1 VPRGGGGGFRG
12 GGFSGGGFRGGGFRG
27 GSAGFRMGG
36 SRSSGTPFGRTGARR
51 VTSRAPSG
59 PYRHSYYRPRR
70 RYYGYGYWPWY
81 RRWWYNPWW
90 AGRWYRPWYYSPVYV
105 GGGVTIA
112 IVLGLILLPL
122 FGVAMWFPFSNGD
135 ANGTVNYRSTETL
148 YFNEYWYEYEDMKGG
163 NEITYSIQSSPSLI
177 SFAIWDR
184 PFESLPTTTK
194 VGSDSD
200 QLTLLNNQYE
210 YVQYYLKP
218 GSTINYDYNASI
230 QVDFFIA
237 SGQAL
242 YDWNQGGSPT
252 FYVDEND
259 VSGTG
264 IYNVLSA
271 RDYYVVWF
279 NEGVSTAMVNFT
291 IDYSAASVIDLSAA
305 DFYIEG
311 VDSIPE
317 NDFTVPNDGL
327 WYFFVYF
334 DPMLSPEETTTITFD
349 VTYDTGITST
359 DRWMDLSPILIVLII
374 VIGIVIVAALI
385 ARRGQKKLKPK
396 KSSKAAPAKSA
407 IQKPGKSTIKKP
419 SKSDTNCIRCGNS
432 LRPDAHFC
440 PKCGGKVDGRSTKEP
455 TMITPKKSKTCSFC
469 RSKLTPDDKFCKW
482 CGTEIEQAEL

>member
-1 VPRGGGGGFRG
+1 MPRGGGGGFRG

-27 GSAGFRMGG
+27 GPTGFRMGS

-59 PYRHSYYRPRR
+59 PYRHSSYGYRR
-70 RYYGYGYWPWY
+70 RYYGYRPWY
-81 RRWWYNPWW
+81 RHWWYSPYW

-122 FGVAMWFPFSNGD
+122 FGVAMWFPFSNSD

-148 YFNEYWYEYEDMKGG
+148 YFNEYWYEHENIEAG
-163 NEITYSIQSSPSLI
+163 NDITYFIDSTPSLI

-184 PFESLPTTTK
+184 PFESLPTTTR

-200 QLTLLNNQYE
+200 QLSLINNE
-210 YVQYYLKP
+210 YKYVGYYLKP
-218 GSTINYDYNASI
+218 GSTLNYDFNVSS

-242 YDWNQGGSPT
+242 YDWNQGGSPS

-259 VSGTG
+259 VLSATG
-264 IYNVLSA
+264 VYNVLSA
-271 RDYYVVWF
+271 RDYYIVWF
-279 NEGVSTAMVNFT
+279 NEGVSTAVVNFT
-291 IDYSAASVIDLSAA
+291 IDYSAADVIDLSAA

-317 NDFTVPNDGL
+317 NTFTVTSDGL

-334 DPMLSPEETTTITFD
+334 DPMISPEESTTITFD

-359 DRWMDLSPILIVLII
+359 ERWLDLSPILIIIII
-374 VIGIVIVAALI
+374 VIGIVIVAALF

-396 KSSKAAPAKSA
+396 QSSKVAPAKSA
-407 IQKPGKSTIKKP
+407 KVASAKSAIKK
-419 SKSDTNCIRCGNS
+419 SSISDSNCIRCGNS

-440 PKCGGKVDGRSTKEP
+440 PKCGGKVDGRNIKESTI
-455 TMITPKKSKTCSFC
+455 ITPKKSKTCSFC
-469 RSKLTPDDKFCKW
+469 RSKLAIDDKFCKW
-482 CGTEIEQAEL
+482 CGTEIGAT

>member
-1 VPRGGGGGFRG
+1 VPRGGGGFRG

-36 SRSSGTPFGRTGARR
+36 SRPSGTPFGRTGATR

-59 PYRHSYYRPRR
+59 PYRHSYYGPRR
-70 RYYGYGYWPWY
+70 RYYGYGYRPWY
-81 RRWWYNPWW
+81 RHWWYNPWW

-105 GGGVTIA
+105 GGGVTMA

-122 FGVAMWFPFSNGD
+122 FGVAMLFPFSNVD

-148 YFNEYWYEYEDMKGG
+148 YFNEYWYEYEDLKAGG
-163 NEITYSIQSSPSLI
+163 DITYQIQSSPSLI

-200 QLTLLNNQYE
+200 QLNLLNNQYE
-210 YVQYYLKP
+210 YVGYYLKP
-218 GSTINYDYNASI
+218 GSTINYDFNASG

-252 FYVDEND
+252 FYVDEYD
-259 VSGTG
+259 
-264 IYNVLSA
+264 VLSA
-271 RDYYVVWF
+271 TGVYPVSSAKDYYIVWY
-279 NEGVSTAMVNFT
+279 NEGISTVVVNFT
-291 IDYSAASVIDLSAA
+291 IDYSAANVINLSAA
-305 DFYIEG
+305 DFSIEG
-311 VDSIPE
+311 VDSIPQ
-317 NDFTVPNDGL
+317 NTFTVTNDGT

-359 DRWMDLSPILIVLII
+359 ERWIDIQPILIAII
-374 VIGIVIVAALI
+374 VVVGIVILVALL
-385 ARRGQKKLKPK
+385 ARRGQKKLKSKP
-396 KSSKAAPAKSA
+396 SSKVTPVKSA
-407 IQKPGKSTIKKP
+407 LKKP
-419 SKSDTNCIRCGNS
+419 SKTETNCIRCGNS
-432 LRPDAHFC
+432 IRPDAHFC
-440 PKCGGKVDGRSTKEP
+440 PACGGKVEGRSTNEP
-455 TMITPKKSKTCSFC
+455 TIVTPAKSKTCSFC
-469 RSKLTPDDKFCKW
+469 RSKLSEDDKYCKW
-482 CGTEIEQAEL
+482 CGTEIEGAKS

>member
-51 VTSRAPSG
+51 VTSRSPSG

-122 FGVAMWFPFSNGD
+122 FGVAMWFPFSNSD

-148 YFNEYWYEYEDMKGG
+148 YFNEYWYEYENMIDG

-184 PFESLPTTTK
+184 PFESLLTTTK

-200 QLTLLNNQYE
+200 QLSLLNNQYK
-210 YVQYYLKP
+210 YIGYYLKP
-218 GSTINYDYNASI
+218 GSTINYGFNASS

-237 SGQAL
+237 DGQEF
-242 YDWNQGGSPT
+242 YDWNQGGSPS
-252 FYVDEND
+252 FDVEEND
-259 VSGTG
+259 VVSDTG
-264 IYNVLSA
+264 VYNVLSA
-271 RDYYVVWF
+271 KDYYIVWF
-279 NEGVSTAMVNFT
+279 NEGVLTVVVNFT
-291 IDYSAASVIDLSAA
+291 IDYSAMDVIDLSAA
-305 DFYIEG
+305 DFSIEG
-311 VDSIPE
+311 VDSIPQ
-317 NDFTVPNDGL
+317 DTFTVTSDGT

-334 DPMLSPEETTTITFD
+334 DPMLSPEESTTITFD

-374 VIGIVIVAALI
+374 VIGIVIVAALL

-407 IQKPGKSTIKKP
+407 IKKPSKSTIKKP

-482 CGTEIEQAEL
+482 CGTEIERA